1 MQTRFLP
8 VMLLAALACSAP
20 AFAAIDAPQYAPG
33 DTWSFRK
40 VDGYNHETQG
50 TYTHTVSAVAAG
62 GISVERRSSDGKL
75 LDTVTLAAPGL
86 LSAGRLNARA
96 RGSLEP
102 ALQLL
107 PFPLEEGKRWRQSVA
122 RVDPAA
128 YGKREVKVYGRVQGW
143 EMVKVPAGEFRAL
156 KIVRELFLGD
166 EDSFRGQTKLTQHLW
181 YVPELRNLVKVQNWE
196 EYHEDKRDVVGPYY
210 QGTREI
216 FELVT
221 HRVSSK

>member
-1 MQTRFLP
+1 MKTRFLP

-20 AFAAIDAPQYAPG
+20 ALAATDAPKYALG

-40 VDGYNHETQG
+40 VDGYSREVRG
-50 TYTHTVSAVAAG
+50 TYTHTVAAVAAG
-62 GISVERRSSDGKL
+62 GISVERRSGDGKL

-122 RVDPAA
+122 RVDPAI

-221 HRVSSK
+221 HRAGAS